1 MMISFLGSY
10 SMRCIFFLKDGMET
24 SQNRME
30 WSAKIKKPRKK
41 TRADE
46 VITKATHEKRYENKT
61 FLCVLF
67 NDEEREHT
75 I

>member
-1 MMISFLGSY
+1 MEGKHRRIVWNGVQK
-10 SMRCIFFLKDGMET
+10 LKSPE
-24 SQNRME
+24 
-30 WSAKIKKPRKK
+30 KK